1 MNEGDIHITV
11 TMPSAVSL
19 ERGAEVL
26 REMRLQ
32 LLKFPR

>member
-1 MNEGDIHITV
+1 MNEGDIHVTV

-26 REMRLQ
+26 REMRLS
-32 LLKFPR
+32 